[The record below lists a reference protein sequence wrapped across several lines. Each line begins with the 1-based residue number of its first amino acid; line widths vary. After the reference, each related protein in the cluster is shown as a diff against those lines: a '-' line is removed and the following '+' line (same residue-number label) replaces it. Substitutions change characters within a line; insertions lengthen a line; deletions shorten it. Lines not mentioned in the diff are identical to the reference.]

1 MTNSV
6 IKRKRKEKGYTLSS
20 LAKHMNVSEATI
32 KRWQNKSFSPDC
44 KQVIELSKAL
54 NVGITT
60 IVNDYKEEEE

>member
-6 IKRKRKEKGYTLSS
+6 IKRKRKEKGFTISS

-32 KRWQNKSFSPDC
+32 KRWQNKRFSPDC

-54 NVGITT
+54 GVGITT
-60 IVNDYKEEEE
+60 IVNDYKEEK